1 MKNYEEMAQSVL
13 KRRDIEVK
21 RRKRAFLIGAPCAA
35 AVLVAAAGVG
45 TAVASQSRGK
55 YINPVVAFP
64 PGAAEVNSS
73 AEIGEAVSSADIAVA
88 PAEPIDF
95 TNPNVGQTNIHI
107 VYAED
112 LHMDNGA
119 DVDGYDFTEYTLDAM
134 NNFYGLRFNRLGDLY
149 PEWDLSHGKI
159 GAYSRTYSETK
170 AGVDVMVHEYG
181 PDRNTLNY
189 TTENGGK
196 VSVIVQRD
204 KFEPLSPEF
213 AVPEKNTST
222 SIPAPEVHTEYD
234 ENGNV
239 IGQTAAGYNPA
250 AGREPDPNAQPPERV
265 ICYPAEFSS
274 IINGYDAIVCGQLTK
289 GEISGVDFFAADIDM
304 ASHVRIIAEGLSEEE
319 FKDILDNFTNN
330 VEGPVKTASEP
341 AADAPAEPTGYTNPN
356 VGQNDIKV
364 LDLDEFIFPDD
375 SPDLSGCMF
384 EEHTLDELNEMYHT
398 RFNILS
404 ELHPDWELSYDK
416 LGTYTKEHNL
426 PDSFIIKDIVS
437 DLNTLSY
444 TTPGGAK
451 INVSAACRSFFP
463 ISDESLTILKPEDPS
478 KYTYETAYADDG
490 TPIGYI
496 GHPIDPNDCDPEPD
510 DGVSTVNGCEALI
523 YRNADGDFLSDIDI
537 NLPTDAYTSFI
548 RITAEGLS
556 EDEFL
561 EVLDE
566 FTKI

>member
-35 AVLVAAAGVG
+35 AVLVGAAGIG

-55 YINPVVAFP
+55 YINPVVDIA

-73 AEIGEAVSSADIAVA
+73 AEIAEAVSSADIAVA

-95 TNPNVGQTNIHI
+95 TNPNVGQTNIHV

-134 NNFYGLRFNRLGDLY
+134 NSFYGLRFNRLGDLY
-149 PEWDLSHGKI
+149 PEWELSHGKI
-159 GAYSRTYSETK
+159 GTYSRTYSETK

-213 AVPEKNTST
+213 AVSEDNTPG
-222 SIPAPEVHTEYD
+222 SIPAPEIHTEYD

-250 AGREPDPNAQPPERV
+250 ASRGPDANTQPPERV

-289 GEISGVDFFAADIDM
+289 GETSDIDFFAADIDM

-341 AADAPAEPTGYTNPN
+341 AADAPAEPTGYVNPN

-364 LDLDEFIFPDD
+364 LDLDEFNIKEK
-375 SPDLSGCMF
+375 SIDLGNGTFYEYTF
-384 EEHTLDELNEMYHT
+384 EELDKIYNLH
-398 RFNILS
+398 FNILG
-404 ELHPDWELSYDK
+404 ELHPDWSLSHDK
-416 LGTYTKEHNL
+416 LGTYNIEYFGKKGYIELHN
-426 PDSFIIKDIVS
+426 PDNFS
-437 DLNTLSY
+437 DCNTLNYVTGS
-444 TTPGGAK
+444 GAAVS
-451 INVSAACRSFFP
+451 VSAQPEKFEP
-463 ISDESLTILKPEDPS
+463 LSDEIFTDDKPDDPS
-478 KYTYETAYADDG
+478 KYTTETEYDDDG
-490 TPIGYI
+490 NPVGTIGN
-496 GHPIDPNDCDPEPD
+496 PIDPDDRRPD
-510 DGVSTVNGCEALI
+510 TDEGVSTVNGYEALI
-523 YRNADGDFLSDIDI
+523 YRNADGNFLADLNMVYSR
-537 NLPTDAYTSFI
+537 I
-548 RITAEGLS
+548 RITANGMS
-556 EDEFL
+556 EEEFL
-561 EVLDE
+561 MILDE

>member
-35 AVLVAAAGVG
+35 AVLAAAAGVG
-45 TAVASQSRGK
+45 TVVASQSRGK
-55 YINPVVAFP
+55 YINPVVDFP

-95 TNPNVGQTNIHI
+95 TNPNVGQTNIHV

-119 DVDGYDFTEYTLDAM
+119 DVDGYDFNEYTLDEM
-134 NNFYGLRFNRLGDLY
+134 DNFYGLRFNRLGDLY
-149 PEWDLSHGKI
+149 PEWELSHGKI

-196 VSVIVQRD
+196 VSVTVQRD

-222 SIPAPEVHTEYD
+222 SIPAPEIHTEYD

-250 AGREPDPNAQPPERV
+250 AGRGPDPNAQPPERV
-265 ICYPAEFSS
+265 NCYPAEISS
-274 IINGYDAIVCGQLTK
+274 VINGYDAIVCGQLTK
-289 GEISGVDFFAADIDM
+289 GEASDIDFFAADIDM
-304 ASHVRIIAEGLSEEE
+304 ASHVRIIAKGLSEKE
-319 FKDILDNFTNN
+319 FTDILDNFTNN
-330 VEGPVKTASEP
+330 AEAPLKTDP
-341 AADAPAEPTGYTNPN
+341 DAPAEPTGYVNPN

-364 LDLDEFIFPDD
+364 LDLDEFNIKEK
-375 SPDLSGCMF
+375 SIDLGNGTFYEYTF
-384 EEHTLDELNEMYHT
+384 EELDKIYNLH
-398 RFNILS
+398 FNILG
-404 ELHPDWELSYDK
+404 ELHPDWNLSHDK
-416 LGTYTKEHNL
+416 LGMYNIEYFGKKGYHIEIHD
-426 PDSFIIKDIVS
+426 PDNFS
-437 DLNTLSY
+437 DCNTLNYVTGS
-444 TTPGGAK
+444 GAAVS
-451 INVSAACRSFFP
+451 VSAQPEKFEP
-463 ISDESLTILKPEDPS
+463 LSDEIFTDDKPDDPS
-478 KYTYETAYADDG
+478 KYTTETAYDDDG
-490 TPIGYI
+490 KPIGFLSK
-496 GHPIDPNDCDPEPD
+496 PIDPDNWRPD
-510 DGVSTVNGCEALI
+510 TDEGVSTVNGYEALI
-523 YRNADGDFLSDIDI
+523 YRNADGNFLADLNMVYSRV
-537 NLPTDAYTSFI
+537 
-548 RITAEGLS
+548 RITADGMS
-556 EDEFL
+556 EEEFL
-561 EVLDE
+561 MILDE

>member
-45 TAVASQSRGK
+45 TVVASQSRSLQIQDL
-55 YINPVVAFP
+55 YFIHTVADVP
-64 PGAAEVNSS
+64 NNS

-95 TNPNVGQTNIHI
+95 TNPNVGQTNIHV

-159 GAYSRTYSETK
+159 GTYSRTYSETK

-196 VSVIVQRD
+196 VSVTVQRD

-213 AVPEKNTST
+213 AVSEDNTPG
-222 SIPAPEVHTEYD
+222 SIPAPEIHTEYD

-250 AGREPDPNAQPPERV
+250 ASRGPDPNAQPPERV
-265 ICYPAEFSS
+265 ICYPSEYSS

-289 GEISGVDFFAADIDM
+289 GETSGVDFFAADIDM

-341 AADAPAEPTGYTNPN
+341 AADASAEPTGYTNPN

-364 LDLDEFIFPDD
+364 LNLDEFNIKEK
-375 SPDLSGCMF
+375 SIDLGNGTFYEYTF
-384 EEHTLDELNEMYHT
+384 EELDKIYNLH
-398 RFNILS
+398 FNILG
-404 ELHPDWELSYDK
+404 ELHPDWNLSHDK
-416 LGTYTKEHNL
+416 LGMYNIEYFDKKGYHIEIHD
-426 PDSFIIKDIVS
+426 PDNFS
-437 DLNTLSY
+437 DCNTLNYVTGS
-444 TTPGGAK
+444 GAAVT
-451 INVSAACRSFFP
+451 VSAQHEKFEP
-463 ISDESLTILKPEDPS
+463 LSDEIFTDDKPDDPS
-478 KYTYETAYADDG
+478 KYTTETAYDDDG
-490 TPIGYI
+490 NPIGLLSK
-496 GHPIDPNDCDPEPD
+496 PIDPDDWRPD
-510 DGVSTVNGCEALI
+510 TDEGVSTVNGYEALI
-523 YRNADGDFLSDIDI
+523 YRNADGNFLADLNMVYSR
-537 NLPTDAYTSFI
+537 I
-548 RITAEGLS
+548 RITADGMS
-556 EDEFL
+556 EEEFL
-561 EVLDE
+561 MILDE
-566 FTKI
+566 FTKN

>member
-35 AVLVAAAGVG
+35 AVIVAAAGVG
-45 TAVASQSRGK
+45 TVVASQSRGK
-55 YINPVVAFP
+55 YINPVVAFT

-119 DVDGYDFTEYTLDAM
+119 DVEGYDFTEYTLEGLDR
-134 NNFYGLRFNRLGDLY
+134 FYGLRFNRFAELY

-159 GAYSRTYSETK
+159 GTYSRTYSETK
-170 AGVDVMVHEYG
+170 AGVDVMVHENG

-196 VSVIVQRD
+196 VSVTVQRD

-213 AVPEKNTST
+213 AVSGDNTPG

-250 AGREPDPNAQPPERV
+250 ASRGPDANTQPPERV
-265 ICYPAEFSS
+265 NCYPEEFSS

-319 FKDILDNFTNN
+319 FTDILDNFTNN

-341 AADAPAEPTGYTNPN
+341 AADAPAEPTGYANPN

-364 LDLDEFIFPDD
+364 LDLDEFNIKEK
-375 SPDLSGCMF
+375 SIDLGNGTFYEYTF
-384 EEHTLDELNEMYHT
+384 EELDKIYNLH
-398 RFNILS
+398 FNILG
-404 ELHPDWELSYDK
+404 ELHPDWNLSHDK
-416 LGTYTKEHNL
+416 LGMYNIEYFDKKGYHIEIHD
-426 PDSFIIKDIVS
+426 PDNFS
-437 DLNTLSY
+437 DCNTLNYVIGS
-444 TTPGGAK
+444 GAAVT
-451 INVSAACRSFFP
+451 VSAQPNKFEPVSNEIFT
-463 ISDESLTILKPEDPS
+463 DDKPTDPS
-478 KYTYETAYADDG
+478 KYTTETAYDDDG
-490 TPIGYI
+490 NPIGFLSK
-496 GHPIDPNDCDPEPD
+496 PIDPDDWRPD
-510 DGVSTVNGCEALI
+510 TDEGVSTVNGYEALI
-523 YRNADGDFLSDIDI
+523 YRNADGNFLADLNMVYSRV
-537 NLPTDAYTSFI
+537 
-548 RITAEGLS
+548 RITADGMS
-556 EDEFL
+556 EEEFL
-561 EVLDE
+561 MILDE
-566 FTKI
+566 FTKN